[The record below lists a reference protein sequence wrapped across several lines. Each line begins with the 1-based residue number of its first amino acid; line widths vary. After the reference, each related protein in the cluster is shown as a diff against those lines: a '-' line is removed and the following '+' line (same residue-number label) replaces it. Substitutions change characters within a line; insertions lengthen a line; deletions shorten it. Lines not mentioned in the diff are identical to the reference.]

1 MGHSEITTFIR
12 KKNKWLSLYDLKKI
26 WNPEWFQGNRRN
38 KNYFEGWYFKNVSAS
53 GENAI
58 AFIPGISLNAENPHA
73 FVQVI
78 SGKTGETWYFKY
90 PADQF
95 HYAPD
100 TFAVKIKDSFFSANE
115 IDVNLSES
123 DQSISG
129 NLQFSDRQ
137 TYPVS
142 IRRPGIMGWYRYMP
156 FMECYH
162 GVVSLDHVVNG
173 EIQLNNQNIKFE
185 AGKGY
190 IEKDW
195 GSSMPETWIW
205 MQSNNFE
212 APGTSFML
220 SIAKIPWIGSSFPGF
235 LGVFLHDKKQIHFA
249 TYTGAKISSLER
261 NGDQLTLCIE
271 TKEFSIHVQAE
282 KEDNINNK
290 GALKAP
296 AKGQMERIIHESVNA
311 KIYIAVIKKNG
322 QPVFEGIGQNA
333 GFEMI
338 GNTSLLAPQT

>member
-1 MGHSEITTFIR
+1 MGHSEKTTFIR

-26 WNPEWFQGNRRN
+26 WNPEWFQGNRRK
-38 KNYFEGWYFKNVSAS
+38 KNYFEGWYFKNVSAC

-58 AFIPGISLNAENPHA
+58 AFIPGISLNTENPHA

-78 SGKTGETWYFKY
+78 SGKTGDTWYFKY
-90 PADQF
+90 PADDF
-95 HYAPD
+95 CYAPN
-100 TFAVKIKDSFFSANE
+100 TFAVKVNDSFFSAGQIN
-115 IDVNLSES
+115 VNLNENK
-123 DQSISG
+123 QTIKG
-129 NLQFSDRQ
+129 NLKFSNRQ

-142 IRRPGIMGWYRYMP
+142 LRRPGIMGWYRYMP

-162 GVVSLDHVVNG
+162 GVVSLDHTVEG
-173 EIQLNNQNIKFE
+173 EIQLNSQPIKFDQ
-185 AGKGY
+185 GKGY

-195 GSSMPETWIW
+195 GSSMPETWVW

-212 APGTSFML
+212 TPGTSFML
-220 SIAKIPWIGSSFPGF
+220 SIAKIPWMGSSFPGF
-235 LGVFLHDKKQIHFA
+235 LGFFLHNNKQIHFA

-261 NGDQLTLCIE
+261 NGDQLSLCIE
-271 TKEFSIHVQAE
+271 TKDFSIHIQAE
-282 KEDNINNK
+282 KEENILNK

-311 KIYIAVIKKNG
+311 TIYIAVIKKNSL
-322 QPVFEGIGQNA
+322 PVFKGIGHNA

-338 GNTSLLAPQT
+338 GNTTLLKPQT